1 MRLHFSVLTF
11 TGIIFSV
18 LCARAQTCT
27 GSFGAP
33 VVNETFG
40 NGTAEQGPPLPA
52 GVTTYKYVENACG
65 AEDGEYAIASSM
77 RAPTCKGGTWQA
89 ILYDHTYESTGDPTG
104 YMMIVN
110 AALDPGVF
118 YTKRVSGSSLCP
130 GTTYEFKAFIM
141 NILRLI
147 PNQTDKFVKPNITF
161 RIEKPDGTPLAPD
174 YNTKD
179 IDALPYPK
187 WLPYSTTF
195 VSPTDGS
202 DVVVK
207 MINNGSGGN
216 GNDLALDDITFS
228 PCGATVQSG
237 FNTIAIAPGDK
248 TKSFCSKDDLNFTL
262 VSKQTG
268 YTNPTYKWQQ
278 NINNQG
284 WTDIPEATDPTLPLN
299 LPQVAAGRY
308 LYHVGVL
315 NGSQTGAESCRIYS
329 DPLSI
334 FVYDYIT
341 PVVDKATGACAGS
354 PIQLSATG
362 GLNGSYEWTGPNG
375 YMATGD
381 SPVVTQ
387 TADNSFEGVYTVKI
401 TTNGCSSFANTKVT
415 VYDAPMLNPIAS
427 HPICEG
433 SSIQLVAS
441 GTNITHYKWTPS
453 AGLDHDDIA
462 NPIASPRVTTNYQV
476 EVYNDGCDNRPS
488 SPQITITVL
497 AKPQANAG
505 ENIKMFEGQTAGLK
519 GVVKGDN
526 VTSYWSPPDFLDD
539 PSSPTPHTSATGDIT
554 YTLHVLSNEGCGEA
568 TSSVFVRVYKKLG
581 IPNTFTPNGD
591 GKNDQWN
598 ITNLQTYPNAAVSI
612 YNRSGQQV
620 YQSNGYGVPWGGTYN
635 GSPLPVG
642 TYYYIIDLRED
653 NLVRQSGWL
662 FIAR

>member
-1 MRLHFSVLTF
+1 MRLRFSLIIFIALLCSVLYT
-11 TGIIFSV
+11 
-18 LCARAQTCT
+18 RAQSCT

-40 NGTAEQGPPLPA
+40 SGPTEQGPPLPA
-52 GVTTYKYVENACG
+52 GVTTYRFLEAPCG
-65 AEDGEYAIASSM
+65 LEDGQYSIASSM
-77 RAPTCKGGTWQA
+77 RSTSCKGGTWQA
-89 ILYDHTYESTGDPTG
+89 ILNDHTYESTGDPTG

-130 GTTYEFKAFIM
+130 GTTYEFKAYIM

-161 RIEKPDGTPLAPD
+161 RIETPDGKLLAPE
-174 YNTKD
+174 YNTGD

-195 VSPTDGS
+195 VSDGS

-207 MINNGSGGN
+207 MINNSSGSD

-228 PCGATVQSG
+228 PCGAMVQSG
-237 FNTIAIAPGDK
+237 FNTIAA
-248 TKSFCSKDDLNFTL
+248 SADDETQKACANDNLNYTL
-262 VSKQTG
+262 VSRQTG

-278 NINNQG
+278 NINNSG
-284 WTDIPEATDPTLPLN
+284 WIDIEGATGPTLPLS
-299 LPQVAAGRY
+299 LPHVAAGRY

-315 NGSQTGAESCRIYS
+315 NGSQAGAESCRIYS

-334 FVYDYIT
+334 FVYNYIT
-341 PVVDKATGACAGS
+341 PVVDKATSACAGS
-354 PIQLSATG
+354 PLQLSATG

-375 YMATGD
+375 YSATGD

-387 TADNSFEGVYTVKI
+387 IADKSFEGVYSVKI
-401 TTNGCSSFANTKVT
+401 TTNGCPSFANTTVK
-415 VYDAPMLNPIAS
+415 VYDAPLLNPITV

-453 AGLDHDDIA
+453 YGLDHDDIA
-462 NPIASPRVTTNYQV
+462 NPIASPAVTTNYQV

-488 SPQITITVL
+488 SPPITVTVW
-497 AKPQANAG
+497 AKPQADAG
-505 ENIKMFEGQTAGLK
+505 QTIKMFEGQTVRLK

-539 PSSPTPHTSATGDIT
+539 PTSPIPHTSATSDIT
-554 YTLHVLSNEGCGEA
+554 YTLHVVSSTGCGEA

-620 YQSNGYGVPWGGTYN
+620 FQSNGYSVPWGGTYN

-653 NLVRQSGWL
+653 NLDKQSGWL